1 MLKCFIVC
9 SLPQN
14 PGSYITIDN
23 MSVFNTPRKF
33 VRSLE
38 QQSSSKNTCRKLQSR
53 GELAEANHGNLNA
66 IDWNMNL
73 SPVSNGTVN
82 ESMGGDNRHMITK
95 ANHDNLNAMEYNSVN
110 GKHSNET
117 SMGMYFQI

>member
-1 MLKCFIVC
+1 
-9 SLPQN
+9 
-14 PGSYITIDN
+14 

-38 QQSSSKNTCRKLQSR
+38 QQSSSKNTCRKLQSK
-53 GELAEANHGNLNA
+53 GELADFAEANHDNLNA

-73 SPVSNGTVN
+73 SPAANGTVN
-82 ESMGGDNRHMITK
+82 ESMGGYNRHMITED
-95 ANHDNLNAMEYNSVN
+95 NHDNLNAMEYNSIN
-110 GKHSNET
+110 EKHSNEA

>member
-1 MLKCFIVC
+1 MLRCFTVC

-53 GELAEANHGNLNA
+53 GELAYSVEANHDNLNA

-73 SPVSNGTVN
+73 SPAANGTVN
-82 ESMGGDNRHMITK
+82 DSMGGNNRHMIT
-95 ANHDNLNAMEYNSVN
+95 A
-110 GKHSNET
+110 
-117 SMGMYFQI
+117 

>member
-1 MLKCFIVC
+1 MFRCFTIC

-14 PGSYITIDN
+14 LGSYITIDN

-38 QQSSSKNTCRKLQSR
+38 QQSSSKNTCRKLESS
-53 GELAEANHGNLNA
+53 GELADSAE
-66 IDWNMNL
+66 
-73 SPVSNGTVN
+73 
-82 ESMGGDNRHMITK
+82 

-110 GKHSNET
+110 GKHSNEA